1 MDSNYYNNPRKR
13 NRNIRWFNS
22 PFSKNVA
29 TKIGRYF
36 LNLLDKHFPQDHK
49 FHKIFNRNNIKVSYS
64 CMPNIKSAINSHNRK
79 ILHSPVD
86 NQSRT
91 CNCINKT
98 DFPLQEKCL
107 SENTLY
113 QADISSENFQTKIYY
128 GISETKFKTRY
139 SNHKK
144 SFNHEKHKNDTQLSN
159 ELWKVKASKEEPVLV
174 WKILGQYEASN
185 VNTKRCL
192 LCLNEKLQ
200 IAIYRGNNMLN
211 KRTEII
217 SKWRHRNKYT
227 LASYD
232 SMDRN
237 VRCKVEVS

>member
-1 MDSNYYNNPRKR
+1 MLLLLYLSLLLYFSLWLYPAR
-13 NRNIRWFNS
+13 FNAS
-22 PFSKNVA
+22 LQA
-29 TKIGRYF
+29 
-36 LNLLDKHFPQDHK
+36 
-49 FHKIFNRNNIKVSYS
+49 
-64 CMPNIKSAINSHNRK
+64 C
-79 ILHSPVD
+79 
-86 NQSRT
+86 
-91 CNCINKT
+91 
-98 DFPLQEKCL
+98 PLQEKCL

-144 SFNHEKHKNDTQLSN
+144 SFNHEKYKNDTQLSN
-159 ELWKVKASKEEPVLV
+159 ELSKMKAWKEEPALV
-174 WKILGQYEASN
+174 WKILGQYQQHN

-192 LCLNEKLQ
+192 LCLNQKLQ

-217 SKWRHRNKYT
+217 SKCRHRNKYT

-232 SMDRN
+232 SMAWN
-237 VRCKVEVS
+237 VRCKVEVSWNPSNFWSLWQSDFTVAVK